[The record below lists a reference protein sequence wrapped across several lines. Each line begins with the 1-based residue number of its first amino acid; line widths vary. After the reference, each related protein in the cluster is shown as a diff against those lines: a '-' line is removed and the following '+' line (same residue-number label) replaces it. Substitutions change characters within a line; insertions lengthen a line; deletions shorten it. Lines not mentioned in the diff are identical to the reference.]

1 METKRISAN
10 IANGTIHFPNHETN
24 ISSVEWVKHPQFK
37 GVHLKHMIKGSD
49 TNGLFSS
56 HLVKVDPGC
65 ALETHCHD
73 EQMELHEVLE
83 GQGILCLAEE
93 TVDYH
98 TGKFAVTPKGIGHR
112 VEAGKNGLVL
122 LAKFFP
128 ALL

>member
-1 METKRISAN
+1 MAPNRISTN
-10 IANGTIHFPNHETN
+10 IANGTIHFPSHKTD
-24 ISSVEWVKHPQFK
+24 ISEIEWVNHQEFK

-65 ALETHCHD
+65 ALETHCHG
-73 EQMELHEVLE
+73 EQTELHEVIE
-83 GQGILCLAEE
+83 GQGFLCLAEE
-93 TVDYH
+93 TIDYH
-98 TGKFAVTPKGIGHR
+98 TGKFAVTPKGIEHR
-112 VEAGKNGLVL
+112 IEAGKKGLVL